1 MKTAR
6 HIIPLLVCLLVLPLH
21 AHSVDN
27 EQMKRYADKY
37 AADKDAHSRLRLA
50 NEFFDY
56 LSRTNYI
63 DEPVSF
69 PANSHIDSVDV
80 NVYYYVAEW
89 YYGTSDYQSA
99 IDYCTRA
106 TKCMGVVD
114 DASKSDVY
122 ALLGAAYFRISAFD
136 KAVSALNRCYEI
148 DKKGGDFDRM
158 SSTLNSIASIFTAA
172 GKPQEAEKYIQ
183 EAIAANSLTENL
195 NRRAVLYGIASE
207 IYQKLDDK
215 QQSMEYAQKALGV
228 ERQLGD
234 STRIGVRLSQLA
246 TAQLGLS
253 QVDDARRSLEEAI
266 PLLLRSGNLHSWGI
280 CQNQMGDILA
290 SRDENDAAA
299 ACYLEAAMLF
309 LKQGDM
315 YNELHAREGLYKV
328 MKSSSPNEAM
338 MHLERA
344 KLLQDS
350 IYQQQTGEALGKY
363 NALYFN
369 DILQQEKERA
379 EQHSRMVVVAVVVAS
394 VALFLLIGLAVIVSY
409 RRHRQKVSR
418 YEQRI
423 STMQDQNE
431 TINRQYQNVIADSMQ
446 SSERLTD
453 DDRRFLSQLTEVIE
467 AAAEKGTTDIET
479 IAHQMHINTV
489 TLRRRLSQTLSATP
503 QAFILQVRMQKA
515 KSLLQNYRDMTIAEV
530 SDRCGY
536 SQLTNFTRAFTRY
549 FGVNPSDVRINTKN
563 NTSQSEVQ
571 GSKPQL
577 SENQHF
583 TTPIMGGV
591 IKATKLS
598 VAVSRRNVNK
608 IYALYSL
615 KAFFDIL
622 DYRKKIMCRIICVCR
637 FFAVPLHYKKCINT
651 QATHS
656 AQCKY
661 NEFNYDR
668 RIFIA
673 VYARAVEAHFFGFQ
687 ALFIPQ
693 DGVE

>member
-1 MKTAR
+1 MKTTR
-6 HIIPLLVCLLVLPLH
+6 YNIPLLVCLLVLPLH

-37 AADKDAHSRLRLA
+37 AIAKDAHSRLRLA
-50 NEFFDY
+50 NEFFAY
-56 LSRTNYI
+56 LYRTDYI

-69 PANSHIDSVDV
+69 PASSHIDSVDV

-89 YYGTSDYQSA
+89 YYGTGDYQST

-136 KAVSALNRCYEI
+136 KAVSALNQCYKL
-148 DKKGGDFDRM
+148 DKKAGDFDRM

-215 QQSMEYAQKALGV
+215 QQSMEYAQKALDV

-234 STRIGVRLSQLA
+234 STRLGVRLSQLA

-253 QVDDARRSLEEAI
+253 KIADARRSLEEAI

-290 SRDENDAAA
+290 SRDENDDAA

-309 LKQGDM
+309 LKQGDR

-350 IYQQQTGEALGKY
+350 IYQLETGEALGKY
-363 NALYFN
+363 NAIYFN
-369 DILQQEKERA
+369 DILQKEKERT
-379 EQHSRMVVVAVVVAS
+379 EHRSRMVLVAIIVSSVV
-394 VALFLLIGLAVIVSY
+394 LLLLIGLAILVTY

-431 TINRQYQNVIADSMQ
+431 TINRQYQNVVADTMQ
-446 SSERLTD
+446 TSERLTD
-453 DDRRFLSQLTEVIE
+453 DDRQFLQQLTEVIE
-467 AAAEKGTTDIET
+467 TLAEKGITDVKS
-479 IAHQMHINTV
+479 IARQMHINTV

-503 QAFILQVRMQKA
+503 QTLILQVRMQKA

-549 FGVNPSDVRINTKN
+549 FGVNPSDVRTQKN
-563 NTSQSEVQ
+563 SPSQSDAQ
-571 GSKPQL
+571 NNKTQL
-577 SENQHF
+577 PENQQF
-583 TTPIMGGV
+583 TPPIMP
-591 IKATKLS
+591 
-598 VAVSRRNVNK
+598 RRL
-608 IYALYSL
+608 A
-615 KAFFDIL
+615 A
-622 DYRKKIMCRIICVCR
+622 
-637 FFAVPLHYKKCINT
+637 
-651 QATHS
+651 
-656 AQCKY
+656 
-661 NEFNYDR
+661 
-668 RIFIA
+668 
-673 VYARAVEAHFFGFQ
+673 
-687 ALFIPQ
+687 
-693 DGVE
+693 